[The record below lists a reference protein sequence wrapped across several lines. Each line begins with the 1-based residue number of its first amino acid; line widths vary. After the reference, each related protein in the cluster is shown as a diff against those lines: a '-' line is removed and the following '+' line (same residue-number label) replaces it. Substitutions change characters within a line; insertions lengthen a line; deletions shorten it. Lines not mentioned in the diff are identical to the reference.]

1 MISIVFSFILFD
13 NLRDLQSEF
22 NTLLIIKSLFLV
34 VCLIFVW
41 VFFIK
46 IHTQILITKN
56 GITIKKFFKT
66 KYYDF
71 EDLNLYFERIE
82 PSKYK
87 NYKGL
92 FIVKG
97 NEIVARISSFDYS
110 NYEELK
116 HSLKLEENKNVR
128 IYFLDVLRFMFGQI
142 VKVSIK

>member
-1 MISIVFSFILFD
+1 M
-13 NLRDLQSEF
+13 
-22 NTLLIIKSLFLV
+22 
-34 VCLIFVW
+34 
-41 VFFIK
+41 
-46 IHTQILITKN
+46 ITKN

-71 EDLNLYFERIE
+71 EDLNLYFERLE

-87 NYKGL
+87 DYKGL

-97 NEIVARISSFDYS
+97 NEVVERISSFDYS

-128 IYFLDVLRFMFGQI
+128 INSLDILRLMFGQV
-142 VKVSIK
+142 VKVSKR